1 MNIEFNWTPSG
12 DKIQKDYFKDIT
24 PVDVLYDFDGPMI
37 FTFKNNESLHLAY
50 MSGKTNTLSR
60 FTVSP
65 TNNKIIKRLITGEIS
80 IREAIVQPWLW
91 CIDIDGS
98 GQIENC
104 WITSPDELPQNI
116 IPRNGV
122 MIDPKFETVFSVRVD
137 GTHLSRNNVPASAI
151 KRAVDGAYNA
161 LKKISE
167 EITGGINSGRPSK
180 EWKQVFD
187 LPAKEVRLGSFE
199 ISFQEPNT
207 QQNLLLDENT
217 LQDNLWEQGKIFSDA
232 LDWATDGSANEPRLP
247 FLEAMEKLIPPQT
260 GLIETV
266 YIGGRLVKGKKKE
279 YLLNRR
285 ATKKVREAL
294 SRARIV
300 EEKTFP
306 LSGYPRE
313 FDKDRLSFR
322 LRANEID
329 YTCLFQEELYDDIM
343 EIFTSDEMINVMLT
357 VKSNSTSG
365 EVIAIARNTDQKIIQ
380 NEQLDHKE

>member
-1 MNIEFNWTPSG
+1 MNIFNWTPSG
-12 DKIQKDYFKDIT
+12 EKINKEYFNEIT
-24 PVDVLYDFDGPMI
+24 PVDVLYELDGPMI
-37 FTFKNNESLHLAY
+37 FTFKRDGALLLAY
-50 MSGKTNTLSR
+50 MCGQTKTLSR

-65 TNNKIIKRLITGEIS
+65 TNNTIIHKLMAGEIS
-80 IREAIVQPWLW
+80 IREAIIQPWLW
-91 CIDIDGS
+91 CMDINGS
-98 GQIENC
+98 DEVENC
-104 WITSPDELPQNI
+104 WVTSPDELPQNI
-116 IPRNGV
+116 IPQDGV
-122 MIDPKFETVFSVRVD
+122 MIDPRFETVFSVRVD
-137 GTHLSRNNVPASAI
+137 GTNLNRNNVPASAI

-187 LPAKEVRLGSFE
+187 LPAKQVRLGSFE
-199 ISFQEPNT
+199 ISFQEPNIHP
-207 QQNLLLDENT
+207 NLPLDDNT
-217 LQDNLWEQGKIFSDA
+217 LQDDLWAQGKIFSDA
-232 LDWATDGSANEPRLP
+232 LDWATNGSSNEPRLP

-266 YIGGRLVKGKKKE
+266 YIGGRLVKGKNRE
-279 YLLNRR
+279 YILDRNS
-285 ATKKVREAL
+285 TKKVREAL

-357 VKSNSTSG
+357 VKNNSTSG
-365 EVIAIARNTDQKIIQ
+365 EVIAIARNID
-380 NEQLDHKE
+380 